1 MQRRR
6 GAALLLPAILLLSA
20 ACSDDDGGGA
30 GDGDGGGGRAG
41 EVDSAVVDVV
51 ARGLSALPRADFR
64 DDEEPRCVAE
74 AIVTVV
80 EIERLEEL
88 GLDVDGRTPPTLH
101 GPDLTAE
108 EGDLLYA
115 AYDGCL
121 DFESRDVENF
131 TADGLTEAQARCVSG
146 AYRGSGIPQAQLLE
160 RVPDGTMLQ
169 ASANA
174 HLDSFMSALRTSC
187 RDWITE

>member
-20 ACSDDDGGGA
+20 ACSDDDGGG
-30 GDGDGGGGRAG
+30 DGGGAG

-51 ARGLSALPRADFR
+51 ARGLTALPRADFR

-74 AIVTVV
+74 AIVTVI
-80 EIERLEEL
+80 ETERLEEL

-108 EGDLLYA
+108 EGDLVYA

-131 TADGLTEAQARCVSG
+131 TVDGLTEAQARCVSG

-160 RVPDGTMLQ
+160 RLPDGTMLQ
-169 ASANA
+169 AEANA
-174 HLDSFMSALRTSC
+174 HLDSLLAAMRTSC